1 MSTKLYIGIRD
12 TKNTEAK
19 VITNAHFT
27 VAECMEAVEEYKK
40 TSKRMTAAWK
50 NWKNGESTTS
60 RSQGRVEWKYL
71 NDSIL
76 IKEVLLEG
84 ITVSRNIELDEAV

>member
-50 NWKNGESTTS
+50 NGESTTS